1 METHSQQSSNPDYH
15 HLRHSVTTLIDWEQI
30 EKYLLPKIKE
40 YSTKWNPILP
50 NSIHMAENRFLHSQE
65 ADNVDSGESKRNPV
79 YEYLTSRMD
88 LSIHKELSAQSTI
101 NTLRYLFFHM
111 RCGIFVMIRNNEV
124 AIFCPFLN
132 RHYKNA
138 WGKALKM
145 NSSSGSMEDYYYEK
159 SKHCRKEQYLKDMDE
174 W

>member
-1 METHSQQSSNPDYH
+1 M
-15 HLRHSVTTLIDWEQI
+15 RHSVTTLIDWEQI
-30 EKYLLPKIKE
+30 EKFLLPKIKE

-50 NSIHMAENRFLHSQE
+50 NIDHMADNRFLQSHE
-65 ADNVDSGESKRNPV
+65 DGSGDDGDHTDQPKRNPI

-88 LSIHKELSAQSTI
+88 LSIHKELSAHSTI

-124 AIFCPFLN
+124 VIFSPFLN
-132 RHYKNA
+132 RHYKNS
-138 WGKALKM
+138 WGKALQVKST
-145 NSSSGSMEDYYYEK
+145 NGSLEAYYNEK
-159 SKHCRKEQYLKDMDE
+159 SKHCRKEQYLEDMND